1 MKNLNITY
9 EKNKYSKASSEQA
22 KLLGDK
28 FVGIGE
34 SNKGATKVNMKY
46 KAGPIKTQAPMKEE
60 VEVITEDFKVK
71 IVGLIA
77 RRENVV
83 IKKQVEPKKRTFRGM
98 F

>member
-1 MKNLNITY
+1 MKNLSTVY
-9 EKNKYSKASSEQA
+9 EKSKYINVTNEQA

-34 SNKGATKVNMKY
+34 SNKGVTKVNMKY
-46 KAGPIKTQAPMKEE
+46 KATPMKKHTPVIEE
-60 VEVITEDFKVK
+60 VVTEDFKVK

-83 IKKQVEPKKRTFRGM
+83 VTKQVEPKKRTFRTM